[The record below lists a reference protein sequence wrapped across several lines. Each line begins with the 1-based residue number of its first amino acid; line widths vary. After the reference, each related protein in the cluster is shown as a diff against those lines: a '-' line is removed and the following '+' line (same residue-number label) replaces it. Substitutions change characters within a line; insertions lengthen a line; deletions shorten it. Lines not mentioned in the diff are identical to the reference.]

1 MKGEISMQT
10 MKVSVRKRSTGYEG
24 IVQLANLAPTTLEK
38 KDGTK
43 VYENTTTL
51 RRAAEL
57 VAMKYN
63 CNLSFTDST
72 TKVAA
77 KKTAK

>member
-10 MKVSVRKRSTGYEG
+10 MKVSARKRGTGYEG

-43 VYENTTTL
+43 LYENTATL
-51 RRAAEL
+51 RRAAEI

>member
-1 MKGEISMQT
+1 MQT
-10 MKVSVRKRSTGYEG
+10 MKVSVRKRGTGYEG

-63 CNLSFTDST
+63 CNLSFTDAT
-72 TKVAA
+72 IKVAA

>member
-1 MKGEISMQT
+1 

-24 IVQLANLAPTTLEK
+24 VVQLPNFAPTTLEK
-38 KDGTK
+38 KDGTT

-63 CNLSFTDST
+63 CTLFFNDST